1 MIKTKRLL
9 LRRVKKEDWK
19 AIQRIW
25 KDEAVSPYAQYDN
38 IKELDDLS
46 VADRIARW
54 GREAEYYN
62 HIFFAVCLQE
72 EIIGYISSNRCDDAY
87 EIGYCFHSKYHGQG
101 YAKESIL
108 GVIAYLRDI
117 GASRLV
123 AGTAM
128 KNLPSIR
135 LLNSVGFK
143 QVGAEKV
150 SFYKDSE
157 GKDIY
162 FDGGIF
168 ELQLGW
174 KGLMYEN

>member
-25 KDEAVSPYAQYDN
+25 KDEAVQPYAQYDN

-46 VADRIARW
+46 VTNRIARW

-62 HIFFAVCLQE
+62 HIFIAVCLQE
-72 EIIGYISSNRCDDAY
+72 EIIGYISCNRCIDAY

-101 YAKESIL
+101 YAKESVL

-123 AGTAM
+123 AGTAI
-128 KNLPSIR
+128 KNIPSIR

-143 QVGAEKV
+143 QVGVEKV
-150 SFYKDSE
+150 SFYKDSD

-168 ELQLGW
+168 ELQLG
-174 KGLMYEN
+174 